1 MFLYRPSRSRLI
13 HRTKAGAGRVCG
25 GHPEAKAR
33 PRGCAVRCVGGPS
46 TLARGLQLPLDL

>member
-25 GHPEAKAR
+25 GRPEAKAR